1 MPGLSLLLDLAFPAF
16 PDNMGH
22 WMEALL
28 PVYNILRQ
36 GAWNQTMLGGRGAI
50 DTIIF
55 VNLRRKDLAVTSSY
69 SITSACV
76 LLPNPIALYLLN
88 EDKETAW
95 WQSSEASHNEAKP
108 MNRNS

>member
-36 GAWNQTMLGGRGAI
+36 EAWKRALPSGQGVI

-55 VNLRRKDLAVTSSY
+55 VNLRREDLAVTSSP
-69 SITSACV
+69 SVTAAFV
-76 LLPNPIALYLLN
+76 LLPTLYHIAFPGV
-88 EDKETAW
+88 KTRR
-95 WQSSEASHNEAKP
+95 S
-108 MNRNS
+108 RGGF

>member
-36 GAWNQTMLGGRGAI
+36 GAWKQALPRGQDVI

-55 VNLRRKDLAVTSSY
+55 VNLRRQDLAVTASHSSQRHLA
-69 SITSACV
+69 SSPSC
-76 LLPNPIALYLLN
+76 IAL
-88 EDKETAW
+88 
-95 WQSSEASHNEAKP
+95 
-108 MNRNS
+108 